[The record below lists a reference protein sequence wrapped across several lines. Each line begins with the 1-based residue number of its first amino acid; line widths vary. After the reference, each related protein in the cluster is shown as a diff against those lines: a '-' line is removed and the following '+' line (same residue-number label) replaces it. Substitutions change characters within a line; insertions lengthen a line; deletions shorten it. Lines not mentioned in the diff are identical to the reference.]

1 MGISYTRNFS
11 FTKGRPGL
19 PRVSDANWDLVDEEL
34 ANAQA
39 HPFVPNQPRPP
50 IVAQSGGNAAVEQRQ
65 MPSAPSK
72 QCTSCSKVAMLGS
85 RWCTDHQ
92 VANNELDN
100 RRTSDVERRKNDPLR
115 SLYSEARWRHTRA
128 TILYRDPLCVCHG
141 NHASVIVDHVVP
153 AHRWV
158 AEHHCDIESFYDID
172 NLQGMC
178 KIGHDAKTR

>member
-1 MGISYTRNFS
+1 
-11 FTKGRPGL
+11 
-19 PRVSDANWDLVDEEL
+19 
-34 ANAQA
+34 
-39 HPFVPNQPRPP
+39 
-50 IVAQSGGNAAVEQRQ
+50 
-65 MPSAPSK
+65 
-72 QCTSCSKVAMLGS
+72 MLGS

-178 KIGHDAKTR
+178 KIGHDAKTRRGE